1 MMWTFCLLSKYVP
14 KEHKQTS
21 IASNAIFTTGS
32 MRASKLLPSLI
43 FTLIILIL
51 DINFNF
57 GKEIKS
63 VFLESFSPISNLS
76 QSTADLS
83 EEISLFFTSQHKL
96 VSDLKDKNNEIE
108 RLNFEL
114 LKLEQLSKENE
125 ELLEMGYTKRKTISK
140 SVIGEIIDMSYF
152 PKESI
157 SIKTD
162 IDEIKEEM
170 VAISMNGLVGT
181 IDQIFP
187 NYVKVVPIYE
197 KNVNIPGL
205 IQRTNQNIILEGKG
219 EQNKLSIK
227 NFKNNSNIILD
238 DKIFTSGLGGKYPK
252 GFLIGK
258 VKKISNS
265 EDQST
270 LEVEVQSL
278 SNFSSGTKI
287 LFAYP

>member
-1 MMWTFCLLSKYVP
+1 MFQ

-51 DINFNF
+51 DINFNV

-125 ELLEMGYTKRKTISK
+125 ELLGMMGYTKRKTISK

-157 SIKTD
+157 SVKTD

>member
-1 MMWTFCLLSKYVP
+1 MFQN
-14 KEHKQTS
+14 EHKQTS

-51 DINFNF
+51 DINFSL

-63 VFLESFSPISNLS
+63 VFLESFSPINNLS
-76 QSTADLS
+76 QSTSDLS
-83 EEISLFFTSQHKL
+83 EEISLFFTSQYKL
-96 VSDLKDKNNEIE
+96 VRDLEDKNYEIE

-125 ELLEMGYTKRKTISK
+125 ELLEIMGYTKRKTISK

-162 IDEIKEEM
+162 IEEIKEEM

-187 NYVKVVPIYE
+187 NYVKVIPIYE
-197 KNVNIPGL
+197 KNINIPGI
-205 IQRTNQNIILEGKG
+205 IQRTNQNIILEGMG
-219 EQNKLSIK
+219 EQNILSIK
-227 NFKNNSNIILD
+227 NFKNNSNILIGD
-238 DKIFTSGLGGKYPK
+238 EIFTSGLGGKYPK

-265 EDQST
+265 EDQSF

>member
-1 MMWTFCLLSKYVP
+1 MFQ

-51 DINFNF
+51 DINFNV

-83 EEISLFFTSQHKL
+83 EEISLFFISQHKL

-125 ELLEMGYTKRKTISK
+125 ELLEMMGYTKRKTISK

-170 VAISMNGLVGT
+170 VAVSMNGLVGT

>member
-1 MMWTFCLLSKYVP
+1 MFQN
-14 KEHKQTS
+14 EHKQTS

-51 DINFNF
+51 DINFNV

-125 ELLEMGYTKRKTISK
+125 ELLEMMGYTKRKTISK

-187 NYVKVVPIYE
+187 NYVKVIPIYE
-197 KNVNIPGL
+197 KNINIPGL
-205 IQRTNQNIILEGKG
+205 IQRTNQNIILEGMG
-219 EQNKLSIK
+219 EQNILSIK
-227 NFKNNSNIILD
+227 NFKNNSNILIGD
-238 DKIFTSGLGGKYPK
+238 EIFTSGLGGKYPK

-265 EDQST
+265 EDQSF

>member
-1 MMWTFCLLSKYVP
+1 MFQ

-51 DINFNF
+51 DINFNV

-125 ELLEMGYTKRKTISK
+125 ELLDMLGYTIRKTISK

-162 IDEIKEEM
+162 IEEIKEEM

>member
-1 MMWTFCLLSKYVP
+1 MFQ

-43 FTLIILIL
+43 FTIFILIL
-51 DINFNF
+51 DINFNV

-125 ELLEMGYTKRKTISK
+125 ELLDMMGYTKRKTISK

-157 SIKTD
+157 SVKTD

-252 GFLIGK
+252 GFLIGT
-258 VKKISNS
+258 VNKISTAKDDS
-265 EDQST
+265 I

-278 SNFSSGTKI
+278 SNFDTGTKI
-287 LFAYP
+287 LFANP

>member
-1 MMWTFCLLSKYVP
+1 MFQ

-43 FTLIILIL
+43 FTLIVLIL
-51 DINFNF
+51 DINFNV

-83 EEISLFFTSQHKL
+83 EEISLFFISQHKL

-125 ELLEMGYTKRKTISK
+125 ELLEMMGYTKRKTISK

-187 NYVKVVPIYE
+187 NYVKVIPIYE

-270 LEVEVQSL
+270 LEVEVHSL

>member
-1 MMWTFCLLSKYVP
+1 MFQ

-51 DINFNF
+51 DINFNV

-83 EEISLFFTSQHKL
+83 EEISLFFISQHKL

-125 ELLEMGYTKRKTISK
+125 ELLGMMGYTKRKTISK

-157 SIKTD
+157 SVKTD

>member
-1 MMWTFCLLSKYVP
+1 MFQ

-51 DINFNF
+51 DINFSL

-96 VSDLKDKNNEIE
+96 VSDLEDKNNEIE

-125 ELLEMGYTKRKTISK
+125 ELLEMMGYTKRKTISK

-265 EDQST
+265 EDQSF

>member
-1 MMWTFCLLSKYVP
+1 MFQ

-51 DINFNF
+51 DINFNV

-125 ELLEMGYTKRKTISK
+125 ELLEMMGYTKRKTISK

-265 EDQST
+265 EDLST

>member
-1 MMWTFCLLSKYVP
+1 MFQ

-43 FTLIILIL
+43 FTLFILIL
-51 DINFNF
+51 DFNF
-57 GKEIKS
+57 SLGKEMKS
-63 VFLESFSPISNLS
+63 AFLESFSPISNLS
-76 QSTADLS
+76 QSTTELS
-83 EEISLFFTSQHKL
+83 KEISLFFTSQYKL
-96 VSDLKDKNNEIE
+96 VNDLEEKNKEIE
-108 RLNFEL
+108 KLNFEL

-125 ELLEMGYTKRKTISK
+125 ELIEIMGYTKRQTISK

>member
-1 MMWTFCLLSKYVP
+1 MFQ

-51 DINFNF
+51 DIKFNV

-125 ELLEMGYTKRKTISK
+125 ELLEMMGYTKRKTISK
-140 SVIGEIIDMSYF
+140 SVIGEIVDMSYF

-187 NYVKVVPIYE
+187 NYVKVIPIYE
-197 KNVNIPGL
+197 KNINIPGL

-219 EQNKLSIK
+219 EQNILLIK
-227 NFKNNSNIILD
+227 NFKNNSNILIGD
-238 DKIFTSGLGGKYPK
+238 EIFTSGLGGKYPK

-258 VKKISNS
+258 VRKISNS
-265 EDQST
+265 EDQSF
-270 LEVEVQSL
+270 LKVEVQSL

>member
-1 MMWTFCLLSKYVP
+1 MFQ

-51 DINFNF
+51 DINFNV

-125 ELLEMGYTKRKTISK
+125 ELLEMMGYTKRKTISK

-238 DKIFTSGLGGKYPK
+238 DKIFTSGLGGKYSK

-258 VKKISNS
+258 VNKISNS
-265 EDQST
+265 EDQSI

>member
-1 MMWTFCLLSKYVP
+1 MFQ

-114 LKLEQLSKENE
+114 LKLEQLSKENK
-125 ELLEMGYTKRKTISK
+125 ELLEMMGYTKRKTISK